1 MIYPYGSLK
10 FPQPF
15 SDSSVDDISGQDGRV
30 DQFALIDLKL
40 SDKKLIENINERI
53 VESKSYYDDAAGFN
67 LTQKRG
73 ENLRMYLGIQI
84 DQSDFYDQEE
94 PYVENQIRGAV
105 ESIVAYCSARSPQST
120 VIPANDT
127 PEAKKFAANLE
138 KAHEAHS
145 TEHDLRGLVEIAVRS
160 WLLNQAAYVLL
171 EFDPSYGD
179 EGDIVPSIIPC
190 DELVV
195 DKNAKYGQDPDFI
208 TVFEKQTVEDLI
220 FNYPEKKTAILE
232 HFGIEKRGKK
242 NMTQEVV
249 TKKTWFTYYTNGER
263 KQGMCV
269 YFETLMLIKT
279 GDLNWLKGK
288 KNFLRAPMK
297 PIIPLNVLNDG
308 KHWVDFSNPLEDSLR
323 MQKLLNVRGRQISLN
338 ADGSN
343 GTKVINAK
351 ASGLTKEDA
360 ENWVPGPNKTIFL
373 KRAKDGVA
381 INQMVDILPAPD
393 LPAFVASDKQDMRVQ
408 LGYLMGVPIDQT
420 DSTTGDQDPTLGQAL
435 IKKNNM
441 NARQDMIVRSLD
453 RFLYRYF
460 NLLTQMMFVWYDDEH
475 YFSYLDE
482 DGSFERIVIKR
493 YYFDD
498 GMRVNVRGGSTIAFD
513 KNREQAIATHLMDKD
528 AISYL
533 DAYRLLGLPN
543 PQKLYDNWVKQ
554 SKSPQDLMRDGN
566 EAVDDAEAY
575 SEFLNILNGEDP
587 KPRQDPSKEYILT
600 LRKLMISDK
609 FIKAKSKFRTA
620 FEKRINLYLDSYEQR
635 MALDQLGQ
643 EDIAK
648 IEPGK
653 PVPEEPAP
661 QLPPGMPGAMP
672 MGGQPGMA
680 MPPQMGG
687 APGMMPGATPGMPP
701 GVPGMPPMMGPG
713 MMPPS
718 PQPQPGPG
726 MFAGGPIP
734 NPANPQTPTGLGAI
748 PGF

>member
-1 MIYPYGSLK
+1 
-10 FPQPF
+10 
-15 SDSSVDDISGQDGRV
+15 
-30 DQFALIDLKL
+30 
-40 SDKKLIENINERI
+40 
-53 VESKSYYDDAAGFN
+53 
-67 LTQKRG
+67 
-73 ENLRMYLGIQI
+73 
-84 DQSDFYDQEE
+84 DFYDQEE

-120 VIPANDT
+120 AIPANDT
-127 PEAKKFAANLE
+127 PEAKKFASNLE
-138 KAHEAHS
+138 KAHEAHG
-145 TEHDLRGLVEIAVRS
+145 TEHDLRGLIEIAVRS
-160 WLLNQAAYVLL
+160 WMLNQAAYVLL
-171 EFDPSYGD
+171 EYDPSYGE

-195 DKNAKYGQDPDFI
+195 DKNAKYGQDPEFI
-208 TVFEKQTVEDLI
+208 TVFEKGSVEDLI
-220 FNYPEKKTAILE
+220 FNYPEKRQEILD
-232 HFGIEKRGKK
+232 HFGIQKRGSK

-249 TKKTWFTYYTNGER
+249 TRKTWFTYYSGGER
-263 KQGMCV
+263 KQGFCV
-269 YFETLMLIKT
+269 YFDDLMLIKT

-308 KHWVDFSNPLEDSLR
+308 KHWVDFSSPIEDGIR

-343 GTKVINAK
+343 GTKIVNAK
-351 ASGLTKEDA
+351 TSGLTKEDA

-373 KRAKDGVA
+373 KRARENVPL
-381 INQMVDILPAPD
+381 NQMVDIIEGQD
-393 LPAFVASDKQDMRVQ
+393 LKEFVAADKTDMRTQ
-408 LGYLMGVPIDQT
+408 LGYVMGVPIDQT
-420 DSTTGDQDPTLGQAL
+420 DATADQDPTLGQSL

-441 NARQDMIVRSLD
+441 NARQDMIVRALD
-453 RFLYRYF
+453 RFLYKYF

-513 KNREQAIATHLMDKD
+513 KNREQAIALHFVDKGNL
-528 AISYL
+528 SLL
-533 DAYRLLGLPN
+533 DAYRIAGLPN

-554 SKSPQDLMRDGN
+554 TKSPQDLIRDGN

-575 SEFLNILNGEDP
+575 AEFIEIMNGADP
-587 KPRQDPSKEYILT
+587 EPKDDPSKEYILT

-609 FIKAKSKFRTA
+609 FLNAKSKFRNA
-620 FEKRINLYLDSYEQR
+620 FTKRLNKYLDSYEQR

-653 PVPEEPAP
+653 PVPEAP
-661 QLPPGMPGAMP
+661 TPQMPPGMPGATA
-672 MGGQPGMA
+672 MGAQ
-680 MPPQMGG
+680 
-687 APGMMPGATPGMPP
+687 
-701 GVPGMPPMMGPG
+701 PG
-713 MMPPS
+713 MMPP
-718 PQPQPGPG
+718 PG
-726 MFAGGPIP
+726 M
-734 NPANPQTPTGLGAI
+734 
-748 PGF
+748 

>member
-1 MIYPYGSLK
+1 VIYPYGNLR
-10 FPQPF
+10 FPAPF
-15 SDSSVDDISGQDGRV
+15 SDTATDDISNSDGRV
-30 DQFALIDLKL
+30 DQFALIDFKL
-40 SDKKLIENINERI
+40 SDKKLIDNINERI
-53 VESKSYYDDAAGFN
+53 SESKAYYDDATGFN
-67 LTQKRG
+67 LGDKRA
-73 ENLRMYLGIQI
+73 ENLRMYLGLQVN
-84 DQSDFYDQEE
+84 QSDFYDQEE

-127 PEAKKFAANLE
+127 PEAKKFASNLE
-138 KAHEAHS
+138 RAHEAHA
-145 TEHDLRGLVEIAVRS
+145 TEHDLRGLVEVAVRS
-160 WLLNQAAYVLL
+160 WLLNQAAYLLL
-171 EFDPSYGD
+171 EYDPSYGD
-179 EGDIVPSIIPC
+179 DGDIVPSIIPC

-208 TVFEKQTVEDLI
+208 TIFEKQTVEDLI
-220 FNYPEKKTAILE
+220 FNYPEKKQDILD
-232 HFGIEKRGKK
+232 HFGIKKRGKS

-249 TKKTWFTYYTNGER
+249 TKKTWFTYFVKGER

-269 YFETLMLIKT
+269 YFEDLMLIKT
-279 GDLNWLKGK
+279 GDLNWLHGK

-308 KHWVDFSNPLEDSLR
+308 KHWVDFSNPLEDAIK
-323 MQKLLNVRGRQISLN
+323 MQRLLNVRGRQISLN

-343 GTKVINAK
+343 GTKIVNAK

-373 KRAKDGVA
+373 KRAKDGVPL
-381 INQMVDILPAPD
+381 NQMVDIIQGQD
-393 LPAFVASDKQDMRVQ
+393 LKPFVAQDKNDMRVQ

-420 DSTTGDQDPTLGQAL
+420 DATAGDQDPTLGQAL

-441 NARQDMIVRSLD
+441 NARQDMIVRALD

-498 GMRVNVRGGSTIAFD
+498 GMRVGVRGGSTIAFD
-513 KNREQAIATHLMDKD
+513 KNREQAIATHLMDKG
-528 AISYL
+528 AISNL
-533 DAYRLLGLPN
+533 DGYRLLGLPN

-554 SKSPQDLMRDGN
+554 TKSPQDLMRDGN
-566 EAVDDAEAY
+566 EAVDNAEAY
-575 SEFLNILNGEDP
+575 AEFLDIMNGADP
-587 KPRQDPSKEYILT
+587 EPKEDPSKEFILT

-609 FIKAKSKFRTA
+609 FLTAKSKYRNA
-620 FEKRINLYLDSYEQR
+620 FTKRLNKYLDSYEQR

-653 PVPEEPAP
+653 PVPTAP
-661 QLPPGMPGAMP
+661 TPPPMPGAPGAMP
-672 MGGQPGMA
+672 G
-680 MPPQMGG
+680 MPPQMGAPMG
-687 APGMMPGATPGMPP
+687 APMGQPMPGPGMPP
-701 GVPGMPPMMGPG
+701 GVPGMPPMMGAG
-713 MMPPS
+713 MPPM
-718 PQPQPGPG
+718 PMPGGQPNGPG
-726 MFAGGPIP
+726 MFSGGPVP
-734 NPANPQTPTGLGAI
+734 NPANPQTPSGLGAI